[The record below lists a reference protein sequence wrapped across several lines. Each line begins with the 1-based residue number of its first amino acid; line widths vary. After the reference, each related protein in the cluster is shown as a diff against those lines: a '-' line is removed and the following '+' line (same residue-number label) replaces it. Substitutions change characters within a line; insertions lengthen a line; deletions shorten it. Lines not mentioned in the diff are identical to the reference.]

1 MPTNAA
7 KKALAKAKRGIVA
20 TGACSTKAD
29 PNFAALKDNKELPCP
44 HCDRIFKQQDRLKQ
58 HIQKQHADV
67 VAEQAVAAG
76 PGDGAGGDGGG
87 GKKISAKA
95 ALIQQQAA
103 KAKEDKAREALEKGE
118 KSPVQ
123 RMSCKLPST
132 ILREFVQKKTDLKA
146 PLFKSHE
153 VDGGWTCKLVLR
165 DKQGKT
171 EKDRVF
177 WWREKCATK
186 QEAEHRVSVVAL
198 AAVAQNLP
206 LQRLLPGEY
215 RSTFADA
222 EEAEK
227 ARAENRRARAA
238 REEERIARAKAAN
251 KAEPPAVL
259 TMSEEKRGLVESI
272 LRETWVSDDD
282 DDDDDVDL
290 GEGDTDDDDDDVN
303 ALCDRLTGLGFH
315 REDAMAASKATKSTD
330 PTNLDP
336 AISWLCVHVP
346 ETRLPAAYAPQSVND
361 GGVVLLSKKPRG
373 VPVPNPSSSS
383 SSSTV
388 PDDDS
393 RPEDGDAAWL
403 WDRGY
408 PRAACEAAASDHGG
422 NREVAL
428 AALFRSLVLA
438 GESDEISG
446 GVSDA
451 DDEDWREELTAIE
464 AIVGEDRVRTL
475 CDGRGVAV
483 GVETNEGILATLEV
497 YRLDGCGYPS
507 LEPPTVAFHAAGA
520 SRDRFRLATSKLAKI
535 AVDNIGAPCV
545 YTLFEAAGAMNVV
558 AGASEGDG
566 PALTAREPAKTVP
579 APRNRSS
586 SAKPSAR
593 RPAGPPPARRR
604 RVANGLPCRPRRLR
618 RRTSAC
624 PTL

>member
-58 HIQKQHADV
+58 HIQKQHGDV

-118 KSPVQ
+118 KAPVQ

-227 ARAENRRARAA
+227 ERAEHRRARAA
-238 REEERIARAKAAN
+238 REEARIARAKAAN

-272 LRETWVSDDD
+272 LRETWVSDDDD

-361 GGVVLLSKKPRG
+361 GGVVLLSKKPRSAG
-373 VPVPNPSSSS
+373 DVAAASSSGTS
-383 SSSTV
+383 AF
-388 PDDDS
+388 DDDS
-393 RPEDGDAAWL
+393 RPEDVDAAWL

-428 AALFRSLVLA
+428 AALFQTLVLA
-438 GESDEISG
+438 GESTEISG
-446 GVSDA
+446 LAAGGGGSDA

-483 GVETNEGILATLEV
+483 DVQTNEGSIATLEV

-507 LEPPTVAFHAAGA
+507 SEPLTVAFHAVGA
-520 SRDRFRLATSKLAKI
+520 FRDRFRLATSKLARI
-535 AVDNIGAPCV
+535 AVENVGAPCV
-545 YTLFEAAGAMNVV
+545 YTLLEAAGAMI
-558 AGASEGDG
+558 EEDG
-566 PALTAREPAKTVP
+566 GPVSTARAAEKTRPGGGENRPGAEKSIFVGETG
-579 APRNRSS
+579 ARGGPR
-586 SAKPSAR
+586 
-593 RPAGPPPARRR
+593 
-604 RVANGLPCRPRRLR
+604 VLLR
-618 RRTSAC
+618 R
-624 PTL
+624 

>member
-118 KSPVQ
+118 KAPVQ

-227 ARAENRRARAA
+227 ARRRTRGP
-238 REEERIARAKAAN
+238 ERRGR
-251 KAEPPAVL
+251 
-259 TMSEEKRGLVESI
+259 KRG
-272 LRETWVSDDD
+272 
-282 DDDDDVDL
+282 
-290 GEGDTDDDDDDVN
+290 
-303 ALCDRLTGLGFH
+303 
-315 REDAMAASKATKSTD
+315 
-330 PTNLDP
+330 
-336 AISWLCVHVP
+336 
-346 ETRLPAAYAPQSVND
+346 
-361 GGVVLLSKKPRG
+361 
-373 VPVPNPSSSS
+373 
-383 SSSTV
+383 
-388 PDDDS
+388 
-393 RPEDGDAAWL
+393 
-403 WDRGY
+403 
-408 PRAACEAAASDHGG
+408 
-422 NREVAL
+422 
-428 AALFRSLVLA
+428 SL
-438 GESDEISG
+438 
-446 GVSDA
+446 
-451 DDEDWREELTAIE
+451 
-464 AIVGEDRVRTL
+464 
-475 CDGRGVAV
+475 
-483 GVETNEGILATLEV
+483 
-497 YRLDGCGYPS
+497 
-507 LEPPTVAFHAAGA
+507 
-520 SRDRFRLATSKLAKI
+520 
-535 AVDNIGAPCV
+535 
-545 YTLFEAAGAMNVV
+545 
-558 AGASEGDG
+558 
-566 PALTAREPAKTVP
+566 
-579 APRNRSS
+579 APRLRTRRS
-586 SAKPSAR
+586 
-593 RPAGPPPARRR
+593 RRR
-604 RVANGLPCRPRRLR
+604 CSR
-618 RRTSAC
+618 
-624 PTL
+624 

>member
-58 HIQKQHADV
+58 HIQKQHGDV

-118 KSPVQ
+118 KAPVQ

-227 ARAENRRARAA
+227 ERAEHRRVRAA
-238 REEERIARAKAAN
+238 REEARIARAKAAN

-282 DDDDDVDL
+282 DDDDDDDVDL
-290 GEGDTDDDDDDVN
+290 GEGDTDDDDDDVVN

-315 REDAMAASKATKSTD
+315 RKDAMAASKACLLYTSPSPRDLST
-330 PTNLDP
+330 
-336 AISWLCVHVP
+336 S
-346 ETRLPAAYAPQSVND
+346 RM
-361 GGVVLLSKKPRG
+361 
-373 VPVPNPSSSS
+373 PSS
-383 SSSTV
+383 
-388 PDDDS
+388 
-393 RPEDGDAAWL
+393 A
-403 WDRGY
+403 
-408 PRAACEAAASDHGG
+408 
-422 NREVAL
+422 
-428 AALFRSLVLA
+428 
-438 GESDEISG
+438 
-446 GVSDA
+446 
-451 DDEDWREELTAIE
+451 
-464 AIVGEDRVRTL
+464 
-475 CDGRGVAV
+475 
-483 GVETNEGILATLEV
+483 
-497 YRLDGCGYPS
+497 
-507 LEPPTVAFHAAGA
+507 
-520 SRDRFRLATSKLAKI
+520 
-535 AVDNIGAPCV
+535 
-545 YTLFEAAGAMNVV
+545 
-558 AGASEGDG
+558 
-566 PALTAREPAKTVP
+566 
-579 APRNRSS
+579 
-586 SAKPSAR
+586 
-593 RPAGPPPARRR
+593 
-604 RVANGLPCRPRRLR
+604 
-618 RRTSAC
+618 
-624 PTL
+624 

>member
-58 HIQKQHADV
+58 HIQKQHGDV

-118 KSPVQ
+118 KAPVQ

-227 ARAENRRARAA
+227 ERAEHRRARAA
-238 REEERIARAKAAN
+238 REEARIARAKAAN

-282 DDDDDVDL
+282 DDDDDVVRARRVAHPRTRAEDRRGDHPGIRRVPRHPAPRRQGAQAQAGRATPATARRARRL
-290 GEGDTDDDDDDVN
+290 GDGAGGELHVRHRRRGRTRFDDT
-303 ALCDRLTGLGFH
+303 
-315 REDAMAASKATKSTD
+315 
-330 PTNLDP
+330 
-336 AISWLCVHVP
+336 VHVG
-346 ETRLPAAYAPQSVND
+346 R
-361 GGVVLLSKKPRG
+361 
-373 VPVPNPSSSS
+373 
-383 SSSTV
+383 
-388 PDDDS
+388 S
-393 RPEDGDAAWL
+393 R
-403 WDRGY
+403 R
-408 PRAACEAAASDHGG
+408 RRH
-422 NREVAL
+422 
-428 AALFRSLVLA
+428 
-438 GESDEISG
+438 
-446 GVSDA
+446 
-451 DDEDWREELTAIE
+451 
-464 AIVGEDRVRTL
+464 
-475 CDGRGVAV
+475 RGVA
-483 GVETNEGILATLEV
+483 
-497 YRLDGCGYPS
+497 
-507 LEPPTVAFHAAGA
+507 
-520 SRDRFRLATSKLAKI
+520 
-535 AVDNIGAPCV
+535 
-545 YTLFEAAGAMNVV
+545 
-558 AGASEGDG
+558 
-566 PALTAREPAKTVP
+566 
-579 APRNRSS
+579 
-586 SAKPSAR
+586 
-593 RPAGPPPARRR
+593 
-604 RVANGLPCRPRRLR
+604 RV
-618 RRTSAC
+618 
-624 PTL
+624 

>member
-118 KSPVQ
+118 KAPVQ

-227 ARAENRRARAA
+227 AKAENARVRAA
-238 REEERIARAKAAN
+238 REEARIARAKAAN

-282 DDDDDVDL
+282 DDDDDVD
-290 GEGDTDDDDDDVN
+290 DDVFSQET
-303 ALCDRLTGLGFH
+303 LQPTP
-315 REDAMAASKATKSTD
+315 TK
-330 PTNLDP
+330 P
-336 AISWLCVHVP
+336 
-346 ETRLPAAYAPQSVND
+346 
-361 GGVVLLSKKPRG
+361 
-373 VPVPNPSSSS
+373 
-383 SSSTV
+383 
-388 PDDDS
+388 
-393 RPEDGDAAWL
+393 
-403 WDRGY
+403 
-408 PRAACEAAASDHGG
+408 
-422 NREVAL
+422 
-428 AALFRSLVLA
+428 
-438 GESDEISG
+438 
-446 GVSDA
+446 
-451 DDEDWREELTAIE
+451 
-464 AIVGEDRVRTL
+464 
-475 CDGRGVAV
+475 
-483 GVETNEGILATLEV
+483 
-497 YRLDGCGYPS
+497 
-507 LEPPTVAFHAAGA
+507 PPTKVA
-520 SRDRFRLATSKLAKI
+520 
-535 AVDNIGAPCV
+535 
-545 YTLFEAAGAMNVV
+545 
-558 AGASEGDG
+558 
-566 PALTAREPAKTVP
+566 
-579 APRNRSS
+579 
-586 SAKPSAR
+586 
-593 RPAGPPPARRR
+593 PPARARAQPAPPAKVAAPAR
-604 RVANGLPCRPRRLR
+604 SAPLHDIPVGTVVEARFGFSKQWYPARVDECTVAPNGQAKYTLEWLEEEGSFTPNVPATKVRLPVNG
-618 RRTSAC
+618 
-624 PTL
+624 